1 MSHGRVINYQDEK
14 LDVAVYQSKRGCSYV
29 CCKKKKKDLVDFWCF
44 FWTLLVVTDK
54 LHINFEVKKLEN
66 LADTP

>member
-1 MSHGRVINYQDEK
+1 MFVE
-14 LDVAVYQSKRGCSYV
+14 
-29 CCKKKKKDLVDFWCF
+29 KKKKKDLVDFWCF
-44 FWTLLVVTDK
+44 FWPLLVVTDK